1 VTGLARSLMLQ
12 GSEGTTL
19 HVEQPAAEQGG
30 DLAGPGWAISCVGVS
45 KTFPG
50 VRALAD
56 VSIGLRPGTVHALL
70 GENGAGKSTLIR
82 ILTGAERPDAGQ
94 VFIGG
99 QPLRHATPVAARR
112 LGVRVLPQE
121 RHVAGEL
128 TVGHNVLLDALPRN
142 ALGLVSAGVIARRAQ
157 EHLDRLGLDLDARAR
172 AGSLSA
178 AQQQLVELART
189 TARPAQVVVLDEPT
203 ASLAG
208 DEVEVLFRVIR
219 QLRAAGTTL
228 LYISHHLH
236 EVFEVADTATVLR
249 NGRHVLDVP
258 VAETDTD
265 GLLRAMFDRD
275 VQHTRLPRAPR
286 PAVPPEPVL
295 TARDVAVPGRLAA
308 LDVVVR
314 PGEVL
319 ALSGPAGSGTSLLA
333 ELLAGVRR
341 PAQGAVELAGSGR
354 LRDRATAARAGIGFV
369 PADRKRQALLLER
382 AIVEN
387 LQLGA
392 AARSRLFR
400 PRRALRDAAT
410 ALERGRVRAASP
422 GSPVRVLSGGNQQRV
437 VFARWL
443 SAGCRVLVLDQPT
456 AGVDV
461 AAKFDIYAQ
470 LLDLTADGVA
480 VVVVSSDYEEI
491 SALADRVLVMVGGVA
506 TAALEGDAITP
517 ERLYELETEGAHEV
531 GEAVAAPAA
540 PPEEDR

>member
-1 VTGLARSLMLQ
+1 MGHPR
-12 GSEGTTL
+12 
-19 HVEQPAAEQGG
+19 G
-30 DLAGPGWAISCVGVS
+30 DDLSGDGWAIACAGVS
-45 KTFPG
+45 KSFPG
-50 VRALAD
+50 VRALDD
-56 VSIGLRPGTVHALL
+56 VSLGLRPGTVHALL

-82 ILTGAERPDAGQ
+82 ILTGAERPDTGQ

-99 QPLRHATPVAARR
+99 QPLRHATPVAARK

-128 TVGHNVLLDALPRN
+128 TVGHNVLLDDLPRN
-142 ALGLVSAGVIARRAQ
+142 ALGLVGARAIARRAQ
-157 EHLDRLGLDLDARAR
+157 EHLDRLGLDLDARMR
-172 AGSLSA
+172 AGDLTA

-189 TARPAQVVVLDEPT
+189 TARPAQVIVLDEPT

-219 QLRAAGTTL
+219 SLREQGTTL

-249 NGRHVLDVP
+249 NGRHVMDVA
-258 VAETDTD
+258 VADTDTD
-265 GLLRAMFDRD
+265 GLLRAMFDREIE
-275 VQHTRLPRAPR
+275 HSRLPRAPR
-286 PAVPPEPVL
+286 PAAPPAPVL
-295 TARDVAVPGRLAA
+295 TARGVAVPGRLAP
-308 LDVVVR
+308 LDVAVR

-333 ELLAGVRR
+333 ELLAGVSQ
-341 PAQGAVELAGSGR
+341 PGEGTVELAGTGR
-354 LRDRATAARAGIGFV
+354 LRSRSAAASAGIGFV

-392 AARSRLFR
+392 AATSVLYR
-400 PRRALRDAAT
+400 PRRALRDAAR
-410 ALERGRVRAASP
+410 ALQRGRVRAASP
-422 GSPVRVLSGGNQQRV
+422 GTPVRVLSGGNQQRV

-491 SALADRVLVMVGGVA
+491 SALADRALIMVGGVA
-506 TAALEGDAITP
+506 TASLDGDAITP
-517 ERLYELETEGAHEV
+517 EKLYELETEGAHEV
-531 GEAVAAPAA
+531 GEAVVL